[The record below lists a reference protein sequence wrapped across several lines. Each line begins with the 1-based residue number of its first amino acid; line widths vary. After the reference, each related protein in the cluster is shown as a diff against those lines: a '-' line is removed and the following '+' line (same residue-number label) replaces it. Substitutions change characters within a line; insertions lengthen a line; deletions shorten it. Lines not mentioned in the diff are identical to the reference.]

1 MILLFY
7 PSNILGVSQ
16 IFFNL
21 LAKTEAFENIDNEK
35 VS

>member
-1 MILLFY
+1 
-7 PSNILGVSQ
+7 VSQ